1 MDRGLQ
7 HYLCFPLCTPTEPHP
22 LYPLLQQLS
31 SLHNIKDKHLNS
43 LPSDAVIGELLE
55 LSTESMP

>member
-31 SLHNIKDKHLNS
+31 SLHNIKDKHFNS
-43 LPSDAVIGELLE
+43 LPIDAVIGKLL
-55 LSTESMP
+55 